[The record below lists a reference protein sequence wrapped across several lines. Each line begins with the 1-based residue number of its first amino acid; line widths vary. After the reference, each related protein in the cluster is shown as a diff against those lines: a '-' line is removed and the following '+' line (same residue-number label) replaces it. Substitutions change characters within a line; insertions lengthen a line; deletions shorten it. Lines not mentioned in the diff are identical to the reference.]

1 MLKILFLLLIS
12 IILNANTFS
21 IASYNVE
28 NLFDLKKDGT
38 EYDEFIPNTNSNW
51 NENSFNIKITNLLKV
66 INDLNADI
74 IALQEIENEDLMKLL
89 LEKLPQYKFYSFIK
103 YPDSSVGVGFLS
115 KLEIKNNN
123 FIDVKFQTKNFRPI
137 LETTFVY
144 KNIEFKIF
152 NNHWASKKSPES
164 YRIKFAKNL
173 QDRVLKL
180 SANYDYIL
188 LGDLNS
194 DYNEMDTF
202 KTNQKLNDTQN
213 ITGINQI
220 LNSVID
226 NKFITSNDISNQQKK
241 VHYNLWL
248 EIPINE
254 RFSTKFRDG
263 NSTPDNILLPSS
275 LFDDKK
281 LSYVS
286 NSFNVFKP
294 QYLYENNSIKSWQID
309 EKDGIKIHKAQGY
322 SDHLPIYAKFSI
334 NQNSLEKKHITIKEN
349 IDDFKISDLY
359 NKENLGE
366 SATIKNA
373 IVIYKDAVKAI
384 IKKPNDRAIFIYKD
398 NKNLKL
404 GYSYNILINQIYDY
418 YGQREIKEFIVLKE
432 LEKNSDYKSL
442 YLDGNNID
450 LFDFKYE
457 NEVITNLKGIYEK
470 SKLYLENGKIIKLYA
485 NDKNILP
492 KNREKITIISGH
504 LTTYRGNMQIIL
516 YSASDFKIGF

>member
-1 MLKILFLLLIS
+1 MLKFLIISLFFIS
-12 IILNANTFS
+12 LNANNLK
-21 IASYNVE
+21 IATYNVE
-28 NLFDLKKDGT
+28 NLFDLKNDGN
-38 EYDEFIPNTNSNW
+38 EYSEFIPDTKSNW
-51 NENSFNIKITNLLKV
+51 NENSFNIKIANLLKV
-66 INDLNADI
+66 ITDLNADI

-89 LEKLPQYKFYSFIK
+89 LKELPQYKFYSFIK
-103 YPDSSVGVGFLS
+103 YPDSSVGLGFLS
-115 KLEIKNNN
+115 KIEIKNNN
-123 FIDVKFQTKNFRPI
+123 FIDIKFPTKNFRPI

-180 SANYDYIL
+180 PLDYDYIL
-188 LGDLNS
+188 LGDFNS

-202 KTNQKLNDTQN
+202 KTNHKLNDSQN

-220 LNSVID
+220 LNCVID
-226 NKFITSNDISNQQKK
+226 DKFITSNNILNQPKK

-254 RFSTKFRDG
+254 RFSTKFREG
-263 NSTPDNILLPSS
+263 NSTPDNILVPSS
-275 LFDDKK
+275 LFDNKK
-281 LSYVS
+281 LSYVI
-286 NSFNVFKP
+286 NSFSVFKP
-294 QYLYENNSIKSWQID
+294 SYLYENNIIKKWEMYEEND
-309 EKDGIKIHKAQGY
+309 IKIHKAEGY

-334 NQNSLEKKHITIKEN
+334 NQNNSDKKYVDVKKSIDN
-349 IDDFKISDLY
+349 IQISDLY
-359 NKENLGE
+359 KQENLNE
-366 SATIKNA
+366 PITIKNA
-373 IVIYKDAVKAI
+373 IVIYKDNEKAI

-398 NKNLKL
+398 AQQLKL
-404 GYSYNILINQIYDY
+404 GYSYNLLINQIYDY
-418 YGQREIKEFIVLKE
+418 YGQREIKKFIILNE
-432 LEKNSDYKSL
+432 LEKNNDYKSL

-450 LFDFKYE
+450 LSDFKYE
-457 NEVITNLKGIYEK
+457 NDVITNLKGICEK

-516 YSASDFKIGF
+516 HSTSDFKIGF